1 MAVSMTQSVEQR
13 IESLRRILR
22 QHNHA
27 YYVLD
32 KPSISD
38 GEYDKIYQEL
48 VALEAQHPK
57 LITPDSPTQRVGD
70 APLDHFEQVT
80 HLNRLYSLDNAF
92 NTNDLQ
98 AWRDRLVKQL
108 GEEAA
113 IEFMAEL
120 KLDGLAIS
128 LMYEDGLLR
137 YGATRGNG
145 QVGEDITQNLRT
157 IRSIPLKIPVQG
169 TAAPP
174 KKLEVRAEALM
185 PIASFLRLNED
196 RRKAGEPEFM
206 NPRNACAGSLRQ
218 LDPQVPASRNLDALF
233 YTGIIIEPGPDTPA
247 ITTHQAMLDYLAAL
261 GFKLNPVRQHCTHLD
276 DLEQTIAQW
285 DTQRHSMP
293 FNSDGVVVKVND
305 LRQQDR
311 LGYTAKSP
319 RWAVAYKYPPEVKPT
334 KVLDIELSVG
344 RTGNITP
351 VAVLEPVI
359 LAGTQVQRA
368 SLHNFDELGEKDVR
382 IGDTV
387 DVHKAAEIIPEVLCV
402 HLKKRPQKTK
412 AVEPPATCPVCDAPT
427 MRKEGEVALRCS
439 APKTCPAQRANR
451 FEHWVSRQAMDIDGV
466 GPALLEQLME
476 RELIDTPADL
486 YTLSVNDF
494 LTLDRI
500 KEKSAQNAYTSIQAS
515 TDRPLARL
523 INALGMPH
531 VGKETAV
538 LLANTFYS
546 MDALCRASD
555 ADLVAIDGVGP
566 KVAESIVTFLA

>member
-1 MAVSMTQSVEQR
+1 
-13 IESLRRILR
+13 
-22 QHNHA
+22 
-27 YYVLD
+27 
-32 KPSISD
+32 
-38 GEYDKIYQEL
+38 
-48 VALEAQHPK
+48 
-57 LITPDSPTQRVGD
+57 
-70 APLDHFEQVT
+70 
-80 HLNRLYSLDNAF
+80 
-92 NTNDLQ
+92 
-98 AWRDRLVKQL
+98 
-108 GEEAA
+108 
-113 IEFMAEL
+113 
-120 KLDGLAIS
+120 
-128 LMYEDGLLR
+128 
-137 YGATRGNG
+137 
-145 QVGEDITQNLRT
+145 
-157 IRSIPLKIPVQG
+157 
-169 TAAPP
+169 
-174 KKLEVRAEALM
+174 
-185 PIASFLRLNED
+185 
-196 RRKAGEPEFM
+196 
-206 NPRNACAGSLRQ
+206 
-218 LDPQVPASRNLDALF
+218 
-233 YTGIIIEPGPDTPA
+233 
-247 ITTHQAMLDYLAAL
+247 
-261 GFKLNPVRQHCTHLD
+261 LD

-486 YTLSVNDF
+486 YTLTVDDF

-566 KVAESIVTFLA
+566 KVAESIVTFLADPDTVLLLEDLKAAGVRMADEKPETKVDASHPFFGKTFVLTGTLPTLGRQDAEEKIRAVGGKVSSSVSKKTDFVLLGDSPGSKAAKAEQLGVPSLSEAEFLAQL